1 MKLAIIPAR
10 GGSKRIPN
18 KNIRDFVGKPLVAY
32 SIEVAK
38 ASGLFDKII
47 VSTDNEDVANIALD
61 YGAEVPFIRPPE
73 LSNDVIGTR
82 PVTNHA
88 IRYVSEHFEKPE
100 FCCCIYATAPFLQAE
115 YLKQGLNSLR
125 LNSDRGFA
133 YSVTSFPFPI
143 QRALF
148 LKGDSPSKTADAS
161 SSIGDYSSTS
171 AKYAMP
177 SFPEDIT
184 KRSQDL
190 EEAYHDAGQFYWG
203 RTDDYLSSKR
213 IFSEH
218 GIPIILPRHLV
229 QDIDT
234 QEDWDRAELMYKAY
248 VVDQTAKRVAMHD
261 VA

>member
-38 ASGLFDKII
+38 ASGLFDKI
-47 VSTDNEDVANIALD
+47 VVTTDNEEVANIALD

-88 IRYVSEHFEKPE
+88 IRYVTEHFEKPE

-115 YLKQGLNSLR
+115 YLKQGLQKLR
-125 LNSDRGFA
+125 LNSNKGFA

-148 LKGDSPSKTADAS
+148 LKDNYAS
-161 SSIGDYSSTS
+161 
-171 AKYAMP
+171 P

-248 VVDQTAKRVAMHD
+248 VLDQSAKRVAMHD